1 MINYSEVAIVRCRA
15 VRGGVGARP
24 DPAPRRAGLSATPRP
39 PPPRQARPRAE
50 AILFFVRRS
59 APGSTLRP
67 RGRLETK
74 SMCAWR
80 FLA

>member
-1 MINYSEVAIVRCRA
+1 MINYSEVAIGRCRA

-24 DPAPRRAGLSATPRP
+24 DPAPRRVGRSAAPRP

-50 AILFFVRRS
+50 AILFLSGARRPALRSVRGADS
-59 APGSTLRP
+59 K
-67 RGRLETK
+67 TK

-80 FLA
+80 FLV